1 MDFTEKDI
9 KPAINNKSNA
19 RFTHKKTGKN
29 LISDNKNKSSS
40 KSSKSSTN
48 STKSRNLA
56 NLTAK
61 PLKKVSPVK
70 KLKSKFRKNG
80 LNVIESYYNAY
91 SIYFLRKSDKIC
103 EAKKTHRKNI
113 YDVYLGILSLIAKI
127 FGVLCFV
134 SVKTKKEI
142 FTLSTLTSLAAI
154 GAVTA
159 MIFHIYSF
167 QPSCQIYIDGENVG
181 ILEDINKLDASI
193 ALVEKDISAVVERSY
208 KLSADINYKIV
219 LTKAPVYLSDTD
231 LYEVLYNLS
240 KESITTAYGLYI
252 DENLVGAV
260 LNEEDIDVILQEVLY
275 EQAQFFKKSR
285 AEFEITANEDEVP
298 DKAALAVE
306 TAEGNAEAD
315 SEPEPE
321 YFDFLNEVKVVQA
334 KYLRN
339 TIITSEELKTAL
351 MLSAGSRSI
360 ESLAVDKALEKAQ
373 VTNSIPRE
381 QINLFAANP
390 MFMPRLGNIG
400 VGSSYYS
407 ADANIPDLEIQFKK
421 IKSETTTVE
430 VPFEVEYIE
439 SEKYYVNTTIV
450 ESEGV
455 NGENKISAQVTY
467 LEDIEIARDIT
478 DVEVLKEP
486 AAEVVIVGTKELPS
500 VLPTGKLIFPLV
512 YQYTTDLFDD
522 VHRGVDFVARTGT
535 PIVAADGGTVL
546 YAGENPSFGLYVVIR
561 HSNGLETLYA
571 HMDETIVTSGE
582 KVFQGQ
588 EIGKVGSTGN
598 STGPHLHF
606 EVSIYGILIDPFDY
620 LRR

>member
-1 MDFTEKDI
+1 MDFPWKDT
-9 KPAINNKSNA
+9 KSAINNKN
-19 RFTHKKTGKN
+19 KK
-29 LISDNKNKSSS
+29 L
-40 KSSKSSTN
+40 
-48 STKSRNLA
+48 
-56 NLTAK
+56 
-61 PLKKVSPVK
+61 SPVK
-70 KLKSKFRKNG
+70 KLKNKFRKNG

-103 EAKKTHRKNI
+103 EAKKTRRKNI
-113 YDVYLGILSLIAKI
+113 YDVYLEILSLIAKI
-127 FGVLCFV
+127 FGGLCFI
-134 SVKTKKEI
+134 SVKAKKEI
-142 FTLSTLTSLAAI
+142 FTIPTLTSLAII

-159 MIFHIYSF
+159 IIFHIYSF

-219 LTKAPVYLSDTD
+219 LTKAPVYISDSD

-252 DENLVGAV
+252 DEKLVGAV
-260 LNEEDIDVILQEVLY
+260 LNEEDIDIILQEVLY
-275 EQAQFFKKSR
+275 EQAQFFKKSQ
-285 AEFEITANEDEVP
+285 AELEMIGGEADEA
-298 DKAALAVE
+298 DADENTKAALAVE
-306 TAEGNAEAD
+306 TAEGGNEAEAE
-315 SEPEPE
+315 SEPE
-321 YFDFLNEVKVVQA
+321 YFDFLNEVKVVQS

-339 TIITSEELKTAL
+339 TIITSDELKTAL

-373 VTNSIPRE
+373 VTNSIPRAE
-381 QINLFAANP
+381 INLFAANP

-400 VGSSYYS
+400 VGSSYYL

-421 IKSETTTVE
+421 IKSEITMVE
-430 VPFEVEYIE
+430 VPFEVEYVE
-439 SEKYYVNTTIV
+439 SEKYYVNTKIV

-455 NGENKISAQVTY
+455 NGENKISAKVTY
-467 LEDIEIARDIT
+467 LEDTEIARDIT
-478 DVEVLKEP
+478 DVEILKEP

-522 VHRGVDFVARTGT
+522 VHRGIDFVANTGT

-561 HSNGLETLYA
+561 HSDGLETLYA

-582 KVFQGQ
+582 SVFQGQ
-588 EIGKVGSTGN
+588 EIGTVGSTGN

-606 EVSIYGILIDPFDY
+606 EVSIYGILVDPSEY

>member
-1 MDFTEKDI
+1 MDFPEKDI
-9 KPAINNKSNA
+9 KPAIN
-19 RFTHKKTGKN
+19 TKKK
-29 LISDNKNKSSS
+29 
-40 KSSKSSTN
+40 
-48 STKSRNLA
+48 R
-56 NLTAK
+56 
-61 PLKKVSPVK
+61 VSPVK

-103 EAKKTHRKNI
+103 EAKKTRRKNI
-113 YDVYLGILSLIAKI
+113 YDVYLGILNLIAKI

-142 FTLSTLTSLAAI
+142 FTLSTLTSLATI
-154 GAVTA
+154 GAVTV

-260 LNEEDIDVILQEVLY
+260 LNEEDIDIILQEVLY

-298 DKAALAVE
+298 DKAAALTVE
-306 TAEGNAEAD
+306 TAEGDAEAD

-339 TIITSEELKTAL
+339 TIITSDELKTAL